1 MLIISI
7 IVLVFIAVGIYL
19 MTKKSSV
26 TPTVT
31 SVDVP
36 AVPTVDEEALKQ
48 SQLDALVEAV
58 AAKAEVDAVIAQAQE
73 SIAKADEA
81 LNPSDVEEVVEEY
94 EISEEEFQSEVVV
107 NPTEVSS
114 EEVGD
119 SKPLRKK
126 KKRYYKP
133 RAKK

>member
-26 TPTVT
+26 TTTVT

-73 SIAKADEA
+73 SIAKADEV
-81 LNPSDVEEVVEEY
+81 LNAPVIENESPQAVPTESVPKDEVVPAV
-94 EISEEEFQSEVVV
+94 EVVT
-107 NPTEVSS
+107 TET
-114 EEVGD
+114 
-119 SKPLRKK
+119 KPKK

-133 RAKK
+133 KAKK